1 MKLRENGADGLVP
14 ISSLPGDYYVC
25 DERARQLVGRNSGR
39 VYRLGAE
46 VLVRLVQAD
55 GIGGRLVF
63 RIEEEEEPGAA
74 SARRIRRGPGR
85 NLKRRRD

>member
-1 MKLRENGADGLVP
+1 
-14 ISSLPGDYYVC
+14 
-25 DERARQLVGRNSGR
+25 LVGRNSGR

-63 RIEEEEEPGAA
+63 RIEEAEASGAA
-74 SARRIRRGPGR
+74 GRPVASERRSRQHSTGKYKARRR
-85 NLKRRRD
+85 

>member
-1 MKLRENGADGLVP
+1 
-14 ISSLPGDYYVC
+14 
-25 DERARQLVGRNSGR
+25 LVGRNSGR

-63 RIEEEEEPGAA
+63 RIEEEEEAGAT
-74 SARRIRRGPGR
+74 SARRIRRGPGS
-85 NLKRRRD
+85 NLKSRRK